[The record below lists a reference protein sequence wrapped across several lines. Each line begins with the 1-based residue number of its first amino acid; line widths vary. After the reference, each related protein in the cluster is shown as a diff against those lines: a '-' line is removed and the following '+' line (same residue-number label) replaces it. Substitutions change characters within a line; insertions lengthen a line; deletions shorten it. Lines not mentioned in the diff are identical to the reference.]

1 MVEIS
6 EEDWKKVSEGIEK
19 LEKGVANFK
28 LPDTSDLAT
37 KKDVELCIGPHCENL
52 GKRIDTLG
60 EDSKNLKAEVDHLS
74 DLVHKKVR
82 SPRGLSPEFV
92 KARAAAQQQKGD
104 KHTHP
109 SFEDIANCPECYSE
123 LRKAIEPK
131 LTEEGVHLQALKL
144 SDRAR
149 KALRGKGVPIC
160 TDCGFPWEDEAKEKC
175 ENCGGGK

>member
-19 LEKGVANFK
+19 LEKGVANLK

-37 KKDVELCIGPHCENL
+37 KKDVELCIGPHCEKL
-52 GKRIDTLG
+52 SGRIDELG
-60 EDSKNLKAEVDHLS
+60 TNTKNLQGEIDHLS
-74 DLVHKKVR
+74 ELVHKKVKPAKASLAEAR
-82 SPRGLSPEFV
+82 
-92 KARAAAQQQKGD
+92 ARAAAQQQKGD

-109 SFEDIANCPECYSE
+109 SFEDIANCPECYPE

-131 LTEEGVHLQALKL
+131 LTEEGVHLEALKL

-175 ENCGGGK
+175 DNCGGGK